1 MKKRLFH
8 SITSPERQSSLHRSH
23 VAKSLVTGRPSRRM
37 EAEISCL
44 KKDGCEV
51 RVHEVTSK
59 GEVKNRLY
67 ILNDVNPSL
76 HALLEKFAKEKNWKS
91 LFAIVDFFREDK

>member
-1 MKKRLFH
+1 MKRRMFH

-23 VAKSLVTGRPSRRM
+23 FAKSLVTGRPSRRM

-44 KKDGCEV
+44 KEGICEV

-59 GEVKNRLY
+59 GEVKNRKYVLH
-67 ILNDVNPSL
+67 DVGISL
-76 HALLEKFAKEKNWKS
+76 HSILEKLAKDRNWKS
-91 LFAIVDFFREDK
+91 LFAIVDFFRDDK